1 MTNDSSQRIRLDE
14 ILVREGLISE
24 EQIKEALIRQKAHGG
39 KLGSQLLY
47 HRDIDEAGLVHALA
61 IQFDCEGVVLSGLE
75 IPEVV
80 TRLIKIQVED
90 IGRELGQPL
99 LGVLDFLPQLLA
111 AILAVSSEEA

>member
-1 MTNDSSQRIRLDE
+1 MNDSSQRTRLDE

-47 HRDIDEAGLVHALA
+47 HRAIDEAGLVRALA

-75 IPEVV
+75 IPE
-80 TRLIKIQVED
+80 
-90 IGRELGQPL
+90 
-99 LGVLDFLPQLLA
+99 A
-111 AILAVSSEEA
+111 C